1 MAAERPEDR
10 ETEPLIAAARWHDR
24 LNSDPSVAE
33 RAAFDEWSRASTEN
47 ALAYEAVEQAWVKT
61 RELAAHPDILAL
73 RHETITRTVL
83 RQSLPRRRFAMASAA
98 ALLALVMG
106 TSLWIYRTSSA
117 VERPV
122 SVATAA
128 PSAPLR
134 SFSTQTGERLTVA
147 LEDGSQLYLDTGTTI
162 NVRYTSQ
169 IRQLVL
175 ERGQALFDVAKAP
188 LRPFSVTV
196 GDRIVTA
203 YGTRFNIKHDG
214 PTIEVALIKGS
225 VGVDARGNPPGSNVI
240 MQPNERLVAAGNQV
254 SVTHY
259 SDLGRFVSWKDGVV
273 QFDNSSM
280 ADAVHELNR
289 YLSSPIHI
297 GDPEVKNIRISGSFP
312 TGSSAS
318 FLEAVQFS
326 FPVQAERDANGAI
339 SLQSRH

>member
-1 MAAERPEDR
+1 MAVERPDDR
-10 ETEPLIAAARWHDR
+10 ETDPLIAAAHWHD
-24 LNSDPSVAE
+24 LLHSDPSVGE
-33 RAAFDEWSRASTEN
+33 RAAFDAWSRASTEN
-47 ALAYEAVEQAWVKT
+47 ASAYETVEQAWAKA
-61 RELAAHPDILAL
+61 RALAAHPDILAL

-83 RQSLPRRRFAMASAA
+83 HQSLPRRRFAMASAA
-98 ALLALVMG
+98 ALLALIVG
-106 TSLWIYRTSSA
+106 ASLWIYRPSTSA
-117 VERPV
+117 QRPA
-122 SVATAA
+122 SIAAA

-134 SFSTQTGERLTVA
+134 SFSTKIGERLTVA

-162 NVRYTSQ
+162 QVRYTPQ

-188 LRPFSVTV
+188 SRPFSVTV

-214 PTIEVALIKGS
+214 PTIEVALLKGS
-225 VGVDARGNPPGSNVI
+225 VGVDARGDPPGSNVI
-240 MQPNERLVAAGNQV
+240 MRPNEHLVAAGDRV
-254 SVTHY
+254 SITHF

-273 QFDNSSM
+273 QFDNDSM
-280 ADAVHELNR
+280 ADAVSELNR

-297 GDPEVKNIRISGSFP
+297 GDPEVKKIRISGSFP

-339 SLQSRH
+339 SLRSRH